1 MSLSS
6 DILVPLREL
15 SHLLLQF
22 RAKLYDTLDLIVL
35 SLALFVL
42 LNLLLYYL
50 IHKVAADEGH
60 EGKFRLF
67 RRTKLPEKISR
78 TLIVTA
84 HPGELDK
91 FRKCTSFHIVCD
103 SFYLIQYADDECMF
117 FGPTLIALKK
127 RKNCKTYLLCL
138 SNGELSFDNIT

>member
-1 MSLSS
+1 MSQSS
-6 DILVPLREL
+6 YISVPLSEL
-15 SHLLLQF
+15 SQLLLQF

-35 SLALFVL
+35 SLVLFVL

-50 IHKVAADEGH
+50 THRVAADEGH

-91 FRKCTSFHIVCD
+91 FRKFTQAF
-103 SFYLIQYADDECMF
+103 IQYVIF
-117 FGPTLIALKK
+117 FV
-127 RKNCKTYLLCL
+127 
-138 SNGELSFDNIT
+138 

>member
-1 MSLSS
+1 MSQSS

-15 SHLLLQF
+15 SQLLLQF

-35 SLALFVL
+35 SLVLFVL

-50 IHKVAADEGH
+50 IHKVATDEGH

-91 FRKCTSFHIVCD
+91 FRKCIQALISCVICFYSNPFGRWRVHVLRSDTD
-103 SFYLIQYADDECMF
+103 SAEETPELQNVSPMF
-117 FGPTLIALKK
+117 I
-127 RKNCKTYLLCL
+127 
-138 SNGELSFDNIT
+138 